1 MHNAHTC
8 LYVDICD
15 TPWCSAEQSKPIA
28 HFPSIALNKSVWQ
41 LESQENVRIYSRTLE
56 EKNNNNLQELC
67 QFRFVKISRTKI
79 TLSDALAS
87 LCHSNSVSNVPCS
100 VEGRVK
106 NIFLHTSSLFF
117 AIHFQ
122 LRYYHILGGQRG
134 ICHRGQRP
142 NHRAHAASPLQ
153 PSPEKEIL
161 YMSKI

>member
-8 LYVDICD
+8 LYVDICE
-15 TPWCSAEQSKPIA
+15 TPWCSAEQSGPIA

-67 QFRFVKISRTKI
+67 QFRCVKISRTKI

-106 NIFLHTSSLFF
+106 NIFCTRQACFLQSTFSSDTITFWVASEVFVTEDKDQIIERMLPGLF
-117 AIHFQ
+117 
-122 LRYYHILGGQRG
+122 
-134 ICHRGQRP
+134 
-142 NHRAHAASPLQ
+142 NHLLKNISPT
-153 PSPEKEIL
+153 
-161 YMSKI
+161 